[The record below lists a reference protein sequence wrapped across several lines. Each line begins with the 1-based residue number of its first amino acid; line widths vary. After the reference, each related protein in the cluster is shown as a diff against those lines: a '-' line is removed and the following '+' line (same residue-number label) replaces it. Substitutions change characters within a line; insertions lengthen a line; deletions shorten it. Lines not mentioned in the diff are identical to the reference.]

1 MKWYSHRLYKAHLA
15 DIAVDGDYALEM
27 YYPWVIQIANTFPRH
42 QVACGILNLQDLVQ
56 AGYVGLLE
64 AWNVLDHSK
73 GQAERWTFIKKR
85 IRWSIRR
92 EIDKH
97 GSFIAKPINKLEED
111 RNKLRSADKILV
123 NIFPKFFDLEIMD
136 FDDDSPWES
145 VRLLEIIDE
154 YLYST
159 YSNVDHIDILRAS
172 YGIDRDKPASLKE
185 LAAQYHT
192 SVNYIN
198 QIKQRLLNK
207 IREDEDFTK
216 LINNFYHD

>member
-154 YLYST
+154 YLYT
-159 YSNVDHIDILRAS
+159 NYRNGDHVDILRAF
-172 YGIDRDKPASLKE
+172 YGIDRDKPASIKE
-185 LAAQYHT
+185 LAKKYNKSEIA
-192 SVNYIN
+192 
-198 QIKQRLLNK
+198 IKMAKSRLISKL
-207 IREDEDFTK
+207 REDNDFK
-216 LINNFYHD
+216 ELINNF